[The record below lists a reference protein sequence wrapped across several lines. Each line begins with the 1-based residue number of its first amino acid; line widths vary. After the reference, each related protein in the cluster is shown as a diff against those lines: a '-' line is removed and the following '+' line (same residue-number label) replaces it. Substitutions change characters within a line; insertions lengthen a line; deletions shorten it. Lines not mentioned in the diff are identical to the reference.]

1 MGSTSLVIVES
12 PAKANTIK
20 KFLGRNYNVIA
31 SIGHVMD
38 LPRNELGVDISKS
51 FEPKYVVARG
61 KQKLLSKI
69 KKAAKSSSEVLLAL
83 DMDREGEAIAWHL
96 QQHLL
101 SVQANIKRI
110 IFNEITK
117 GAIQNAVDSPTE
129 VDKNKV
135 DAQQARRILDRLV
148 GYQISPI
155 LWQIFYYGL
164 SAGRVQTVGL
174 RLVIEREEKIEAF
187 VPEEYWSIEASLKT
201 PSGEPFSAKLA
212 QHDGKKIQL
221 KNKEEADPVLKALK
235 KESFIVDAVVKKERK
250 RSPLPPYITS
260 TLQRDAARRLK
271 FSARKIMVIAQ
282 QLYEGIDLGKKERV
296 GLITYMRTDSV
307 RISNQAKA
315 SARDYIEKAFG
326 SEYLPAKPKSFR
338 QRTASQDAH
347 EAIRPTDAARIP
359 SAVKPYLSK
368 DQYAI
373 YNLVWQRFLAS
384 QMTDCRYDTT
394 EIAIKAGNYTLK
406 ASGRVMIF
414 PGFLKIYEDI
424 LPEEEAQL
432 PEMTVGDKLT
442 LAGIDGIQHFT
453 EPPPRYNE
461 ATLIKELEDRGIGRP
476 STYANIVS
484 IIQEREYV
492 IKQNGK
498 LSPTTLGKQVWFTL
512 KGFFP
517 KVFDTSFTAQMEAEL
532 DRVEGGEDNW
542 QIVVSEF
549 YEPFAKSLSEID
561 DKKEKIKSSLQE
573 ETDIRCEKCGK
584 KLIKKWGKNGQFLA
598 CPAYPECRYS
608 RPLEEDSS
616 NQYLDAECPLC
627 GSRLVVKVGRYGK
640 FAACE
645 KYPTCKHT
653 EAYRIGMECPK
664 NGCDGQVVEKITRRG
679 RTFYGC
685 SNYPKCDFASWDKP
699 VPLACSSCGNPYLIE
714 KSSNKRGIYLKC
726 PACKEEVSPE

>member
-315 SARDYIEKAFG
+315 SARDYI
-326 SEYLPAKPKSFR
+326 
-338 QRTASQDAH
+338 
-347 EAIRPTDAARIP
+347 
-359 SAVKPYLSK
+359 
-368 DQYAI
+368 
-373 YNLVWQRFLAS
+373 
-384 QMTDCRYDTT
+384 
-394 EIAIKAGNYTLK
+394 
-406 ASGRVMIF
+406 
-414 PGFLKIYEDI
+414 
-424 LPEEEAQL
+424 
-432 PEMTVGDKLT
+432 
-442 LAGIDGIQHFT
+442 
-453 EPPPRYNE
+453 
-461 ATLIKELEDRGIGRP
+461 
-476 STYANIVS
+476 
-484 IIQEREYV
+484 
-492 IKQNGK
+492 
-498 LSPTTLGKQVWFTL
+498 
-512 KGFFP
+512 
-517 KVFDTSFTAQMEAEL
+517 
-532 DRVEGGEDNW
+532 
-542 QIVVSEF
+542 
-549 YEPFAKSLSEID
+549 
-561 DKKEKIKSSLQE
+561 
-573 ETDIRCEKCGK
+573 
-584 KLIKKWGKNGQFLA
+584 
-598 CPAYPECRYS
+598 
-608 RPLEEDSS
+608 
-616 NQYLDAECPLC
+616 
-627 GSRLVVKVGRYGK
+627 
-640 FAACE
+640 
-645 KYPTCKHT
+645 
-653 EAYRIGMECPK
+653 
-664 NGCDGQVVEKITRRG
+664 
-679 RTFYGC
+679 
-685 SNYPKCDFASWDKP
+685 
-699 VPLACSSCGNPYLIE
+699 
-714 KSSNKRGIYLKC
+714 
-726 PACKEEVSPE
+726 